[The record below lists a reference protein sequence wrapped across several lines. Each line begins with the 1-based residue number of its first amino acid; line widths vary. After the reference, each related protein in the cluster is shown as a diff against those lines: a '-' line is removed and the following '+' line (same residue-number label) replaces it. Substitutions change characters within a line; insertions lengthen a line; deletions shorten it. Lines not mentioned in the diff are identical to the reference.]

1 MPSHDPKERIVSL
14 CKRFVMSMVDAE
26 NALREMQTQVPKDQ
40 RRAALEEVLTWVT
53 TSNQIPPDSYSREV
67 AREILAQLS
76 ALAMYDD
83 FQGSPDAY
91 IQ

>member
-1 MPSHDPKERIVSL
+1 MSTHDAKDRIVSL

-26 NALREMQTQVPKDQ
+26 KALREMREQVPKEE
-40 RRAALEEVLTWVT
+40 RRVALNEVLTWVT
-53 TSNQIPPDSYSREV
+53 TTTQIPPDSYSREV

-83 FQGSPDAY
+83 FRGSPDAY

>member
-1 MPSHDPKERIVSL
+1 MQPHDPKDRIVSL

-26 NALREMQTQVPKDQ
+26 NEMRQMQSQVPKEQ
-40 RRAALEEVLTWVT
+40 RRVALEEVLTWVST
-53 TSNQIPPDSYSREV
+53 TNQIPPDSYSREV

-83 FQGSPDAY
+83 FQGSPDSY

>member
-26 NALREMQTQVPKDQ
+26 KALREMQTQVPKDQ

-67 AREILAQLS
+67 ATEILAQLS

>member
-1 MPSHDPKERIVSL
+1 MTSHDAKGRIVSL

-26 NALREMQTQVPKDQ
+26 NALREMQASVPKDE
-40 RRAALEEVLTWVT
+40 RRTALEEVLTWVT
-53 TSNQIPPDSYSREV
+53 TTPQIPPNSFSREI

-83 FQGSPDAY
+83 FHGSPETY